1 MTQPIAIAGGGA
13 RTGAPAAVERDRRSL
28 LRRGFGLGGAAIA
41 ASSIPL
47 LLSVRDAFA
56 QATGDAAILEQAINL
71 EQTAVIAYDGVLDAG
86 LLSSDA
92 LRIARRLRDHE
103 RRHAETLTT
112 ALTDLGGIP
121 PAPPE
126 GVDAVD
132 NVVEGLGDLK
142 TQAEAVEFLIEL
154 ELAGVAAYNDAH
166 GKLLE
171 GRLLQ
176 TAASITAAEG
186 QHLVVLR
193 MLLGTDPVP
202 DAFETGAR

>member
-1 MTQPIAIAGGGA
+1 MTPPIAIGGGA
-13 RTGAPAAVERDRRSL
+13 QTGELPTVERDRRSL
-28 LRRGFGLGGAAIA
+28 LRQGVGLGGAAIA

-56 QATGDAAILEQAINL
+56 QATGDAAILEKAINL
-71 EQTAVIAYDGVLDAG
+71 EQTAVIAYDAVLDAG
-86 LLSSDA
+86 LLSPEA
-92 LRIARRLRDHE
+92 LRVARRLRDHE

-126 GVDAVD
+126 GVEAVD

-142 TQAEAVEFLIEL
+142 TQAQAVEFLIEL

-171 GRLLQ
+171 TRLLQ
-176 TAASITAAEG
+176 TAASIMAAEG

-193 MLLGTDPVP
+193 MLLGADPVP